1 MRQGLTGAAGTQ
13 ERNVGGW
20 VALRGDFV
28 TEDAEVTR
36 LGEWEKNCGRRS
48 EVDQLSLNPHRL
60 NAEGAAPKS

>member
-1 MRQGLTGAAGTQ
+1 M
-13 ERNVGGW
+13 
-20 VALRGDFV
+20 RGDFV